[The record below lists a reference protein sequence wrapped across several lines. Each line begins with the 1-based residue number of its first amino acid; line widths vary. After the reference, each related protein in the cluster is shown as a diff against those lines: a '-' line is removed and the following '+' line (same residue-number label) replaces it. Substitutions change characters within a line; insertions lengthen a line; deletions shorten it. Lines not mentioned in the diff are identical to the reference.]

1 MPELCSP
8 FLLFV
13 HFTVSHVILA
23 SSRKTDGAK
32 NKTAVPMAVS
42 TNGTNIMA
50 GASRLS
56 AFSPG
61 GKPLKNAAYTIGS
74 K

>member
-8 FLLFV
+8 FFLFV
-13 HFTVSHVILA
+13 HPTSPITTLA
-23 SSRKTDGAK
+23 SPRKTDGAK
-32 NKTAVPMAVS
+32 NKTSVPMAVS
-42 TNGTNIMA
+42 INATTIMV

-61 GKPLKNAAYTIGS
+61 GKSLKNAAYTIGS

>member
-1 MPELCSP
+1 MSVFCYP
-8 FLLFV
+8 FFFFV
-13 HFTVSHVILA
+13 HLTSPTTILA
-23 SSRKTDGAK
+23 NSRKTDGAK
-32 NKTAVPMAVS
+32 NKTSVPMAVS
-42 TNGTNIMA
+42 TNGTTIMA

-61 GKPLKNAAYTIGS
+61 GKSLKNAAYTIGS